1 FFTMEPGEQCV
12 MTCGIQQ
19 TRQWCVEK
27 QRVMLILDKVLD
39 KYGWMMS
46 SVVGMN
52 LHSKTVPHLDGDH
65 ITVVT
70 LKMLESSAK

>member
-1 FFTMEPGEQCV
+1 FSTMESGEQCV
-12 MTCGIQQ
+12 MTCGMLQM
-19 TRQWCVEK
+19 RQWCVEK

-52 LHSKTVPHLDGDH
+52 LHSKTVHHSDGDH

-70 LKMLESSAK
+70 MKMLESSAK